1 MNTPDSHPDS
11 EQLDRL
17 RAGLLDDDPALKAA
31 LEAHLANCERCSER
45 HDWRGGL
52 TPGALPFS
60 PPRERL
66 ENIRAQVLAHP
77 VERRR
82 LVPLAVAAALALV
95 AMVLVRPALQ
105 DDPGQTRVAET
116 RMDSTPVLYEDLDF
130 YLWLADHK
138 DNEDSAT

>member
-1 MNTPDSHPDS
+1 MNTPDTHPDS

-17 RAGLLDDDPALKAA
+17 RAGLLDDDPTLKAA
-31 LEAHLANCERCSER
+31 LEAHLANCERCSAS

-82 LVPLAVAAALALV
+82 LAPLAVAAALALV
-95 AMVLVRPALQ
+95 AVVLVRPALQ

-116 RMDSTPVLYEDLDF
+116 QVETTPVLYEDLDF